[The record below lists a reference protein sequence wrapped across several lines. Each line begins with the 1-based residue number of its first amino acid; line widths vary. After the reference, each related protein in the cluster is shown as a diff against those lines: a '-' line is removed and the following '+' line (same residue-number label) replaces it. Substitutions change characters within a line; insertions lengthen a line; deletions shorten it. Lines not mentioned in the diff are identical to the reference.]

1 MVYYRNIEN
10 DQVLTLEELKTD
22 FDNFKKEDPT
32 NYDMSFSAYLQD
44 CLSKNGSLEKLL
56 SADDIRNARK
66 NVDLYVYTD
75 NGIFDGAYSVYFDCV
90 FFCIPSNRII
100 YGYSIAHK

>member
-1 MVYYRNIEN
+1 MDYYRNIET
-10 DQVLTLEELKTD
+10 DEILTRAKLRTD
-22 FDNFKKEDPT
+22 FYKFKSEDPF
-32 NYDMSFSAYLQD
+32 NYDMPFSAYLEN

-56 SADDIRNARK
+56 SVDDIRNERK

-75 NGIFDGAYSVYFDCV
+75 DGIFDGAYSVYFDCV